1 VTVPTERQI
10 RSGYERTF
18 PRTAEDIVAIYK
30 SSDIQKRM
38 ELEFD
43 YPTSSEAKEHTL
55 EFEQTIAQ
63 EKSSDIL
70 TKRAPT
76 TVGFGA
82 QLKAA
87 VTRQYQIL
95 RGDKSVVIIKQVSNI
110 VQALSSG
117 SLFYNAPNTS
127 IGLFIKSG
135 ALFVSLLFNVLLTQS
150 EVTDSF
156 TGRPV
161 LAKHRSFS
169 LYNPI
174 AWCMAQI
181 IVSLTMEASRFFIFW
196 FIVFSATTC
205 MTALFRAVG
214 AGSKNFDDAAKIAGV
229 LVLSLLLYVGYM
241 IPKPEMHP
249 WFVWYVLICYSHG
262 GLFTNVQSG
271 FTGSTPWHTHITH
284 CCPMSLLERLFPAL
298 VPILFPMELVMVTPS
313 IKPAPAYVV
322 LPSAPLLLQ
331 ANSILPV

>member
-10 RSGYERTF
+10 RPGYERIF
-18 PRTAEDIVAIYK
+18 PRTVEDIVTIYQ
-30 SSDIQKRM
+30 SSDIKKRM
-38 ELEFD
+38 ESEFD
-43 YPTSSEAKEHTL
+43 YLNSIEAKEHTL
-55 EFEQTIAQ
+55 EFKQTIAQ

-87 VTRQYQIL
+87 VQRQYQIL
-95 RGDKSVVIIKQVSNI
+95 RGDQSVLIIKQVSNI

-127 IGLFIKSG
+127 VGLSIKSG

-161 LAKHRSFS
+161 LAKHRSFA

-174 AWCMAQI
+174 AWCTAQI
-181 IVSLTMEASRFFIFW
+181 IVDIPILVFQISVFSLIEYFMVGLTMEASRFFIFW

-249 WFVWYVLICYSHG
+249 WFVWYVLTLVNHDS
-262 GLFTNVQSG
+262 LSLTQNQDLLNQSSG
-271 FTGSTPWHTHITH
+271 V
-284 CCPMSLLERLFPAL
+284 CL
-298 VPILFPMELVMVTPS
+298 
-313 IKPAPAYVV
+313 
-322 LPSAPLLLQ
+322 
-331 ANSILPV
+331 

>member
-1 VTVPTERQI
+1 MPGVTVPTERQI
-10 RSGYERTF
+10 RPGYERTF
-18 PRTAEDIVAIYK
+18 PRTAEDIVAIYQ
-30 SSDIQKRM
+30 SSDIKKSM
-38 ELEFD
+38 ESEYD
-43 YPTSSEAKEHTL
+43 YPASSEAKEHTL

-63 EKSSDIL
+63 EKSSDIF
-70 TKRAPT
+70 TK
-76 TVGFGA
+76 
-82 QLKAA
+82 
-87 VTRQYQIL
+87 
-95 RGDKSVVIIKQVSNI
+95 RGDKSVLIVKQVSNI

-127 IGLFIKSG
+127 VGLFIKSG

-161 LAKHRSFS
+161 LAKHRSFA

-181 IVSLTMEASRFFIFW
+181 IVDIPILIFQISVFSLIVYFMVGLTMEASRFFIFW

-249 WFVWYVLICYSHG
+249 WFVW
-262 GLFTNVQSG
+262 
-271 FTGSTPWHTHITH
+271 
-284 CCPMSLLERLFPAL
+284 
-298 VPILFPMELVMVTPS
+298 
-313 IKPAPAYVV
+313 
-322 LPSAPLLLQ
+322 
-331 ANSILPV
+331 

>member
-10 RSGYERTF
+10 RLGYERTF
-18 PRTAEDIVAIYK
+18 PRTAEDVVAICK

-38 ELEFD
+38 ELEYD

-181 IVSLTMEASRFFIFW
+181 IVDIPILVFQISVFSLIVYFMVGLTMEASRFFIFW

-249 WFVWYVLICYSHG
+249 WFVWYVLTCYSHG
-262 GLFTNVQSG
+262 GFLLTCNQDLLDQS
-271 FTGSTPWHTHITH
+271 PRI
-284 CCPMSLLERLFPAL
+284 R
-298 VPILFPMELVMVTPS
+298 V
-313 IKPAPAYVV
+313 
-322 LPSAPLLLQ
+322 
-331 ANSILPV
+331 